1 MTSSL
6 RSALWMLL
14 AVNLLGAVAFAE
26 TGAPSPAIAPTAFP
40 AAAPAGTTPPPAAT
54 KAPPAALGS
63 RSLIGARCKDD
74 IAKHCPTVAA
84 GGGRLAACL
93 RSHEAELSE
102 ACKSVLPPGR
112 AGGARPA
119 AAAPQAAAPG
129 AAAAAPTPAAA
140 PAARPMAAGKPW
152 GPMKGMHRA
161 CGGDVAKLCKDVAPG
176 HGRVAACLNEHA
188 ADLSPGCK
196 PVAQH
201 IAAKMDERMSM
212 HADCA
217 DDAQKHC
224 SDVPAG
230 SGRVGLC
237 LGEHA
242 AELSAS
248 CKKHLDEMKAHFAQH
263 GKAGKGHDHEM
274 MGGKGGATMV
284 PKPNPGAAAPSPGAP
299 LPPPVTK

>member
-14 AVNLLGAVAFAE
+14 AANLLGGSTVAFAQS
-26 TGAPSPAIAPTAFP
+26 GAPAPSAVP
-40 AAAPAGTTPPPAAT
+40 G
-54 KAPPAALGS
+54 APPAPSVGATPAPAAVAAPPAGLGH

-93 RSHEAELSE
+93 RSHDAELSE

-119 AAAPQAAAPG
+119 AAPQAAAPG
-129 AAAAAPTPAAA
+129 TAAAAPTPAAA

-161 CGGDVAKLCKDVAPG
+161 CGADVAKLCKDVAPG

-188 ADLSPGCK
+188 GELSPGCK

-242 AELSAS
+242 AELSAG

-263 GKAGKGHDHEM
+263 GMAGKGHDHGM
-274 MGGKGGATMV
+274 MGGKGGTMA